1 MPNRIT
7 PKEAAALLE
16 QGYAYVDVRS
26 IPEYEQGH
34 PRGAR
39 NVPFMHAEAGRM
51 VLNPEFMAVM
61 EGLFAKDA
69 RIVVGCKS
77 GGRSLQAAT
86 LLERI
91 GYKGVVDMRG
101 GFDAEANPHTGEISL
116 LGWSREGLPVET
128 TTPGG
133 SYAELRASLKK

>member
-1 MPNRIT
+1 MPNRVT
-7 PKEAAALLE
+7 PKEAASLLAE
-16 QGYAYVDVRS
+16 GYTYVDVRS
-26 IPEYEQGH
+26 IPEYQQGH

-51 VLNPEFMAVM
+51 VLNSEFMAVM
-61 EGLFAKDA
+61 EKLFPRDAK
-69 RIVVGCKS
+69 IVVGCKS

-91 GYKGVVDMRG
+91 GYTGVVDMRG
-101 GFDAEANPHTGEISL
+101 GFDAEANPHTGQITL

-128 TTPGG
+128 ATPGG
-133 SYAELRASLKK
+133 SYDELKASLKK